1 MSYPQGEYPQ
11 GGYQQGGYP
20 GYQPGPPAYSAAPY
34 YGAAQQQSTAT
45 VVVCQPTASHTTTVY
60 RSSGD
65 HFLTL
70 SIVMT
75 FICIFCGGLLP
86 AVLTVAAIFV
96 ALSVMVTRGRGGR
109 NEHLPAV
116 LTVAAISVA
125 LSAKGDDL
133 RGDEECARRK
143 GRIALVLNI
152 LSIVLTIVCY
162 VVLISVV
169 VTVITADSSF
179 CRYYVETY
187 PCFNYVY
194 SSYYLCYQAACF

>member
-1 MSYPQGEYPQ
+1 MSYPQ

-20 GYQPGPPAYSAAPY
+20 GYQPGPPAYSATPY
-34 YGAAQQQSTAT
+34 YGVAQQQSTTT

-75 FICIFCGGLLP
+75 FICVFCGGLLP

-96 ALSVMVTRGRGGR
+96 ALS
-109 NEHLPAV
+109 
-116 LTVAAISVA
+116 
-125 LSAKGDDL
+125 AKDDDL

-152 LSIVLTIVCY
+152 LSVVLTIVFY
-162 VVLISVV
+162 VIVVSIISIA
-169 VTVITADSSF
+169 VTQ
-179 CRYYVETY
+179 
-187 PCFNYVY
+187 NKN
-194 SSYYLCYQAACF
+194 